1 MGTLKSRVNT
11 CERCKKRV
19 KNILYGFVHTVLL
32 DTRQAKRV
40 RTNEHGLNM
49 PHP

>member
-11 CERCKKRV
+11 CERYKKRV

-32 DTRQAKRV
+32 DTRQAKRI
-40 RTNEHGLNM
+40 
-49 PHP
+49 